1 MSILHC
7 CPKTG
12 FCFQF
17 VISLELWVELLERDS
32 QPPRTKPT
40 AKIKERVQTGSF
52 NKEDINA
59 PTDIFPRK
67 QNLEGTLAATHQKVK
82 NSLTFPLTLLY

>member
-1 MSILHC
+1 LLSKDC
-7 CPKTG
+7 G

-40 AKIKERVQTGSF
+40 TKIKERVQTDSF

-59 PTDIFPRK
+59 PTDIFPGSKILRELWLPFIRK
-67 QNLEGTLAATHQKVK
+67 
-82 NSLTFPLTLLY
+82 